1 MLKSTQWLLLVLVFV
16 LVACGSEPEIN
27 EGDQE
32 PIAAMERIFY
42 VAPYTEVC
50 GEAECLL
57 VRDTLTDEWQQ
68 RTNDIEGFIYEAGY
82 TYKLK
87 VAEVAADNGT
97 KYVLVDEMS
106 REGSF
111 ESNATVTELDENLQ
125 TWYLDYML
133 TNSIALDTDITLHF
147 GESTIVGTGGCNEYR
162 AGYTAGEDETL
173 IIDTID
179 ASRQMCSE
187 LVSQQERDFFD
198 ALAMI
203 SHYEQTDSGTLIFKD
218 LSGQPIL
225 TFVTSR

>member
-1 MLKSTQWLLLVLVFV
+1 MQKSTRWLLLVWVFV
-16 LVACGSEPEIN
+16 LAACTAEPVVEEPEQNSVSFIH
-27 EGDQE
+27 E
-32 PIAAMERIFY
+32 FY
-42 VAPYTEVC
+42 VAPYTELC

-57 VRDTLTDEWQQ
+57 VRDTLADEWAQ
-68 RTNDIEGFIYEAGY
+68 RPNDIEGFVYEAGY
-82 TYKLK
+82 TYKLRVEDISDGDNTSSVL
-87 VAEVAADNGT
+87 VAE
-97 KYVLVDEMS
+97 LS

-111 ESNATVTELDENLQ
+111 ENNATAEPEENLQ

-133 TNSIALDTDITLHF
+133 TNSISLDTDITLHF
-147 GESTIVGTGGCNEYR
+147 GDSIIVGTGGCNEYR
-162 AGYTAGEDETL
+162 AGYTAGADDT
-173 IIDTID
+173 IVIDTID

-203 SHYEQTDSGTLIFKD
+203 SHYEQTDTGTLIFKD